1 MNQSRMNENRRK
13 NRESAEEFMRLL
25 ELPIQ
30 EPSVCLPR
38 VTPEITEEK
47 IKEVFSGLHLGV
59 IDRVELVKNKHEKEN
74 IYRAFIHFKEWDC
87 SEDATYVRKIMLRGG
102 DVLVRYED
110 FNNWKMTMS
119 RSSKWDSNVETR
131 PKKAQ
136 TKRAPLAC
144 AKNKVNIMEQLEEG
158 EEIYVR

>member
-1 MNQSRMNENRRK
+1 
-13 NRESAEEFMRLL
+13 
-25 ELPIQ
+25 
-30 EPSVCLPR
+30 
-38 VTPEITEEK
+38 
-47 IKEVFSGLHLGV
+47 
-59 IDRVELVKNKHEKEN
+59 
-74 IYRAFIHFKEWDC
+74 
-87 SEDATYVRKIMLRGG
+87 MLRGG

-136 TKRAPLAC
+136 TKRVPLAC